1 MGVLM
6 LKCLV
11 FTTCCFG
18 LLFTASAQ
26 TINLHGTVSNS
37 SGKPINGAI
46 LTLSAQKIKDTTGTD
61 GAYSLTKIVTSTL
74 PLLIPQYTSAILQND
89 ALVFSLTEPSDIKI
103 QAFDINGTLL
113 KKVHLSDIT
122 TGFYSYKLS
131 EITPSNKLFIIK
143 ISINNSE
150 MTFRFHPLTNG
161 KYALQPATKSSD
173 IIANQMLAKI
183 NAVNDTLKIT
193 ATGFKDKSIP
203 INAYDQKLDI
213 TLDSN
218 NNKDPGPSIGCGKP
232 LGAINKSG
240 SYTIKSSGKNRT
252 FMVKFPSSYD
262 KANPYRLIF
271 AMHCMGASAQDMYGN
286 NARSDGAYNWY
297 RLGNLATN
305 VIFVALQGNSDGT
318 WNGQE
323 DHTFFEDVLKCM
335 KDTLCIDT
343 TRVFSVGFSFGAMFT
358 YSLSLSHQDQL
369 RAVVCFA
376 PYDGVIWLPTN
387 SHKPI
392 AFMQTTGMS
401 DNTCGWSGAKGCA
414 TKHATDNGCNDPTTI
429 PTSSGQYLVHDFKG
443 CGEKYPVK
451 VVTFGGGHT
460 AGESWMP
467 QMAWDF
473 IKQF

>member
-1 MGVLM
+1 MQ
-6 LKCLV
+6 KKLV
-11 FTTCCFG
+11 ILIFCFSLACG
-18 LLFTASAQ
+18 INAQ
-26 TINLHGTVSNS
+26 SINLHGTVSNK

-61 GAYSLTKIVTSTL
+61 GVYSLTKIVTSTL

-103 QAFDINGTLL
+103 QAFDISGTLL
-113 KKVHLSDIT
+113 KKVLLSNIT

-143 ISINNSE
+143 ISINNTE
-150 MTFRFHPLTNG
+150 MTFRFHPLANG
-161 KYALQPATKSSD
+161 KYTLQSATKSSD
-173 IIANQMLAKI
+173 VIANQMLAKI

-193 ATGFKDKSIP
+193 ATGYKDKAIT
-203 INAYDQKLDI
+203 INAYEQKLDI
-213 TLDSN
+213 TLDSSN
-218 NNKDPGPSIGCGKP
+218 SKDPGPSIGCGKT
-232 LGAINKSG
+232 LGSINKSG
-240 SYTIKSSGKNRT
+240 TYTITTSGKNRT
-252 FMVKFPSSYD
+252 YMVRFPSNYD
-262 KANPYRLIF
+262 KTNPYRLIF
-271 AMHCMGASAQDMYGN
+271 GMHCMGASAQDIYGN
-286 NARSDGAYNWY
+286 NARSDGAYNFY
-297 RLGNLATN
+297 RLGSLATN
-305 VIFVALQGNSDGT
+305 AILVAPQGPNSNGT
-318 WNGQE
+318 WGGQE
-323 DHTFFEDVLKCM
+323 DHKFFEDLLDLL

-343 TRVFSVGFSFGAMFT
+343 ARVFSVGFSYGAMFT
-358 YSLSLSHQDQL
+358 YSLSLNHQDQL

-414 TKHATDNGCNDPTTI
+414 TKHAQDNGCDNPTTI
-429 PTSSGQYLVHDFKG
+429 PTSSGQYLVHDFQG
-443 CGEKYPVK
+443 CNEGYPVK

-473 IKQF
+473 LKQF